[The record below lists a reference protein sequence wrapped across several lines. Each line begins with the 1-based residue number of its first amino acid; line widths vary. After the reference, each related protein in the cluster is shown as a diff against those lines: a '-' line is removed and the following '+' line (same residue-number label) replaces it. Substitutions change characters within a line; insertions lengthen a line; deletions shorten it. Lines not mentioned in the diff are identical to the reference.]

1 MCVKLFMTDAN
12 AAFSKSIGWAAGE
25 RTDRYALVVDHG
37 KVVYAAREKTFGA
50 VMASDAET
58 VLSHL

>member
-1 MCVKLFMTDAN
+1 MTDAN